1 MQRDWELVR
10 KILFALENLELTS
23 AHLDSRAIEGYDPDL
38 ISYHFYILKQAGL
51 IEATC
56 MKVMD
61 AGLNC
66 IATSITWE
74 GHEFL
79 DKVRSDTTWN
89 KIKMTAKSIGV
100 DLSFEA
106 IKQVAVVFLKRL
118 LDASA

>member
-10 KILFALENLELTS
+10 KILAALETLGSTS
-23 AHLDSRAIEGYDPDL
+23 AHLDSRSIEGYDSDL

-56 MKVMD
+56 TKVMD
-61 AGLNC
+61 VGLSC
-66 IATSITWE
+66 VATSITWE

-89 KIKMTAKSIGV
+89 KIKTAAKSKGV
-100 DLSFEA
+100 DLSFEV
-106 IKQVAVVFLKRL
+106 IKQVAVIVIKGL
-118 LDASA
+118 LGAPI